1 MALICRH
8 PVAEVVGY
16 YADIVR
22 YLIIA
27 FSVSCTGVAG
37 VSLPPFCVDTNFNLC
52 RLGWIHFERKN
63 ESRDV
68 EFRIF
73 SALLLWPHATP
84 SGVVYWTPVEGSCG
98 VADRLDA
105 AFDVWGRKS
114 QIKRGKLKERQ
125 QSFPLSAR
133 RRPSRVRARAQ
144 IAVDFTDLH
153 ISSSNKILKVSRHFA
168 PSTTCSGRS
177 GVLTIFAVRC
187 R

>member
-1 MALICRH
+1 MASRTASTL
-8 PVAEVVGY
+8 
-16 YADIVR
+16 
-22 YLIIA
+22 
-27 FSVSCTGVAG
+27 
-37 VSLPPFCVDTNFNLC
+37 
-52 RLGWIHFERKN
+52 RLMFEEEKVKER
-63 ESRDV
+63 E
-68 EFRIF
+68 E
-73 SALLLWPHATP
+73 
-84 SGVVYWTPVEGSCG
+84 SCG
-98 VADRLDA
+98 NV
-105 AFDVWGRKS
+105 
-114 QIKRGKLKERQ
+114 KERQ